1 MVFGMVKTC
10 WTVETYWT
18 AAVRRNGGGRA
29 IRIRK
34 YKKRM
39 EARDVLNQ
47 KNKTGGVI
55 TKGGQLTKTNNQIKL
70 CFNFLLILLRQVSN
84 PQLRFISQL
93 VHRMVHKFNILCILN
108 ATIFYIKYVLFWF
121 RRWSSYTITM
131 SKAT

>member
-1 MVFGMVKTC
+1 MLDGGDILD
-10 WTVETYWT
+10 
-18 AAVRRNGGGRA
+18 GGGVAERWRQSHRNSE
-29 IRIRK
+29 IQ
-34 YKKRM
+34 KRM

-47 KNKTGGVI
+47 ITKTGGVI
-55 TKGGQLTKTNNQIKL
+55 TKGGQLAKTNNQIKL

-93 VHRMVHKFNILCILN
+93 VHRMVHKCNILCILN
-108 ATIFYIKYVLFWF
+108 ATIFYIKYVLFLF